1 MHEAFIVSMIEATKD
16 ITLNEMV
23 ARLRDE
29 VDVVISRSGLSVWL
43 RGRGW
48 TFKKSP
54 PMRWSRIAPMS

>member
-1 MHEAFIVSMIEATKD
+1 MIDTTKD

-23 ARLRDE
+23 ARLRED

-48 TFKKSP
+48 TFKKRP
-54 PMRWSRIAPMS
+54 HMHWSKTVPTS